1 MIHEELKPCPF
12 CGEVVVFTST
22 EMFAGERSPSVI
34 KCRHCNYHVASLGP
48 GSDDTVLTIWNH
60 RPVEDALRAERDATN
75 HIIEDLEN
83 LLNGILQ
90 PGEWW
95 LELRRG
101 YKGAGEN
108 GVEWLGEH
116 GDSYGLAEQR
126 VIEGILAALKAMV
139 KE

>member
-1 MIHEELKPCPF
+1 MDDNETPKIIYLQPGMGEE
-12 CGEVVVFTST
+12 GETTWCEDQINEDDIAYFRADVV
-22 EMFAGERSPSVI
+22 E
-34 KCRHCNYHVASLGP
+34 H
-48 GSDDTVLTIWNH
+48 
-60 RPVEDALRAERDATN
+60 
-75 HIIEDLEN
+75 LEN

-108 GVEWLGEH
+108 AVEWLSEH

-126 VIEGILAALKAMV
+126 VIEGIRDAIKAMV
-139 KE
+139 K